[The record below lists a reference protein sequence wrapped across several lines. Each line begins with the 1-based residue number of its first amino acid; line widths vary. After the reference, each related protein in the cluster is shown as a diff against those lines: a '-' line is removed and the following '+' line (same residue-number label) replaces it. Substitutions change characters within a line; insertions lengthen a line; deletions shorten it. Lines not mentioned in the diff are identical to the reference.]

1 MVVSA
6 GRKSTKD
13 MLRTKN
19 LKKKKKNKVKIV
31 VFYVH

>member
-19 LKKKKKNKVKIV
+19 LKKKKNKVKIV